1 MNEKVAWQGMLVSVQ
16 PRIRL
21 TRSFDERSHSYM
33 GYSFRVQGTAGSED
47 RDFLVGIGKAAQA
60 KHQFR
65 AGDIVSGKAQP
76 VADEKTESVEFY
88 KASGLELVERDA

>member
-1 MNEKVAWQGMLVSVQ
+1 MPVKTAWQGTLFAVQ

-21 TRSFDERSHSYM
+21 ACSFDQRSHSYL
-33 GYSFRVQGTAGSED
+33 GYALQVQGTIGKDE
-47 RDFLVGIGKAAQA
+47 REFTVGVGKAAQA

-76 VADEKTESVEFY
+76 VADEKRNPSSFTRP
-88 KASGLELVERDA
+88 AA